1 MIRIVKMT
9 FNPEKVDEFLENF
22 NARKNDIRNFE
33 GVTHLELLRDKNQ
46 PNIFFT
52 YSHWKSEQH
61 LENYR
66 NSDLF
71 KSVWAVTKPLFSS
84 APEAWSVDSLYNVN
98 PK

>member
-33 GVTHLELLRDKNQ
+33 GVTHLELLRDKNN

-71 KSVWAVTKPLFSS
+71 KSVWAVTKPLFIKE
-84 APEAWSVDSLYNVN
+84 AEAWSVDSLYNVN
-98 PK
+98 P

>member
-9 FNPEKVDEFLENF
+9 FNPEKVDTFLENF
-22 NARKNDIRNFE
+22 NAKKNDIRNFA
-33 GVTHLELLRDKNQ
+33 GVEHLELLRDKNN

-52 YSHWKSEQH
+52 YSYWKSEQD

-71 KSVWAVTKPLFSS
+71 KSVWAVTKPLFTKE
-84 APEAWSVDSLYNVN
+84 AEAWSVDSLYNVN
-98 PK
+98 P